1 METKVE
7 FPAYNIY
14 YRQRGTWM
22 LHYEPVFG
30 KTLKDV
36 EFIATGILFWND
48 DTDAV
53 RIYGIFNCQQTFIR
67 EINMSNLHTNGSDED
82 RMKKAIRS
90 AIEICSRNENTCGY
104 VGKGCVCNALMT
116 IKNFLS
122 SVIES
127 CKRDNDK

>member
-14 YRQRGTWM
+14 YRQGGTWM
-22 LHYEPVFG
+22 LHCEPVIG
-30 KTLKDV
+30 KTLEDV
-36 EFIATGILFWND
+36 QNIATGILFGKK

-53 RIYGIFNCQQTFIR
+53 RIYGIFNCQQTFIS
-67 EINMSNLHTNGSDED
+67 EINKSSLHTHGSDED
-82 RMKKAIRS
+82 RMRKAIRS

-104 VGKGCVCNALMT
+104 VAEGCACTALMM
-116 IKNFLS
+116 IKNVLS

-127 CKRDNDK
+127 CK